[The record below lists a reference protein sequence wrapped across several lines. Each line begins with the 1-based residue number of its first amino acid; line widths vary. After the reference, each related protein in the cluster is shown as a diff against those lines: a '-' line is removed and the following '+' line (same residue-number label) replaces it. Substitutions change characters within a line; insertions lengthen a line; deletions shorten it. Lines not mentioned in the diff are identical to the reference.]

1 MTNSVINISELM
13 NDEACFKAV
22 RDFRWSDGIVCC
34 PHCGSKEVAKR
45 GKDDTQV
52 HRQRYQCKSCTKQ
65 FDDLTGS
72 VFAGRHQPLKM
83 WLLCLYLM
91 SLNLSNKQISAELGL
106 NKDDVYNM
114 TRVLREEL
122 AQKKD
127 LINLVR

>member
-1 MTNSVINISELM
+1 
-13 NDEACFKAV
+13 
-22 RDFRWSDGIVCC
+22 
-34 PHCGSKEVAKR
+34 
-45 GKDDTQV
+45 
-52 HRQRYQCKSCTKQ
+52 
-65 FDDLTGS
+65 
-72 VFAGRHQPLKM
+72 
-83 WLLCLYLM
+83 M

>member
-1 MTNSVINISELM
+1 MLTFSC
-13 NDEACFKAV
+13 D
-22 RDFRWSDGIVCC
+22 C
-34 PHCGSKEVAKR
+34 PG

-52 HRQRYQCKSCTKQ
+52 HRQRYYCKSCTKQ

-83 WLLCLYLM
+83 WLLCLYFM

-114 TRVLREEL
+114 TRALREEI